1 MNVEVR
7 GLSKAFGPISA
18 VTDLS
23 FEAGA
28 GSVTGFLGP
37 NGAGKTTTMRMTLGL
52 VTPTS
57 GTATFGGRRYADL
70 PRPSATVGAVLDGA
84 GFHPAHTAL
93 DHLRVYARMG
103 RYGRARAE
111 EVADLTGVSA
121 FAGRPTRTLST
132 GMRQRLS
139 LATALLGDPQVLLL
153 DEPSNGLDP
162 EGIAWLRHFVRE
174 LAADGRTVLISSHAL
189 GEIEHM
195 ADHVVVIRDGRL
207 VTTGPITGL
216 YGPATVLVRS
226 PQAGLF
232 AAGLTAGGV
241 RVEHPQPGLL
251 RIHGLSTAEVA
262 AAAASHGIA
271 LHEITP
277 ERPTLEQAFL
287 HLTGGSR

>member
-1 MNVEVR
+1 MNIEVR
-7 GLSKAFGPISA
+7 GLTKAFGPISA

-28 GSVTGFLGP
+28 GLVTGFLGP
-37 NGAGKTTTMRMTLGL
+37 NGAGKTTTMRMMLGL
-52 VTPTS
+52 VAPTS
-57 GTATFGGRRYADL
+57 GTATFGGDRYAVL
-70 PRPSATVGAVLDGA
+70 PRPSATVGAVLDSA
-84 GFHPAHTAL
+84 GFHPAHTAR

-103 RYGRARAE
+103 RYGTSRAE
-111 EVADLTGVSA
+111 QVADLTGVSA
-121 FAGRPTRTLST
+121 FAGRLTRTLST

-162 EGIAWLRHFVRE
+162 EGIAWLRHLVRE
-174 LAADGRTVLISSHAL
+174 LAADGRTILISSHVL

-195 ADHVVVIRDGRL
+195 ADRVVVIREGRL

-216 YGPATVLVRS
+216 YGTATVLVRS
-226 PQAGLF
+226 PQADLF
-232 AAGLTAGGV
+232 AARLTESGIRA
-241 RVEHPQPGLL
+241 EHPQPDLL

-262 AAAASHGIA
+262 TAAASHGVT

-277 ERPTLEQAFL
+277 ERPTLEEAFL
-287 HLTGGSR
+287 HLTGGPR

>member
-1 MNVEVR
+1 MNIEVH
-7 GLSKAFGPISA
+7 GLTKAFGPISA

-28 GSVTGFLGP
+28 GIVTGFLGP
-37 NGAGKTTTMRMTLGL
+37 NGAGKTTTMRMMLGL

-57 GTATFGGRRYADL
+57 GTATFGGHRYADL
-70 PRPSATVGAVLDGA
+70 PHPSATVGAVLDSA
-84 GFHPAHTAL
+84 GFHPAHTAR

-103 RYGRARAE
+103 RYGTARLKQ
-111 EVADLTGVSA
+111 VADLTGVPV
-121 FAGRPTRTLST
+121 FADRPTRTLST

-162 EGIAWLRHFVRE
+162 EGIAWLRQFVRE
-174 LAADGRTVLISSHAL
+174 LAADGRTILISSHVL

-207 VTTGPITGL
+207 VTTGPIAGL
-216 YGPATVLVRS
+216 YGTAAVLIRS
-226 PQAGLF
+226 PQADLF
-232 AAGLTAGGV
+232 AARLMASGI
-241 RVEHPQPGLL
+241 RVEHPQPDYL

-262 AAAASHGIA
+262 TAAASHSVT

-277 ERPTLEQAFL
+277 EHPTLEQAFL

>member
-1 MNVEVR
+1 MNIEVR
-7 GLSKAFGPISA
+7 GLTKAFGPISA

-23 FEAGA
+23 FEAEA
-28 GSVTGFLGP
+28 GVVTGFLGP
-37 NGAGKTTTMRMTLGL
+37 NGAGKTTTMQMMLGL

-57 GTATFGGRRYADL
+57 GTATFGGHRYAEL
-70 PRPSATVGAVLDGA
+70 PHPSAAVGAVLDSA
-84 GFHPAHTAL
+84 GFHPAHTAY

-103 RYGRARAE
+103 RHGTARADQ
-111 EVADLTGVSA
+111 VADLTGVSA
-121 FAGRPTRTLST
+121 FAGRLTRTLST

-162 EGIAWLRHFVRE
+162 EGIAWLREFLRE
-174 LAADGRTVLISSHAL
+174 LAADGRTILVSSHVL

-207 VTTGPITGL
+207 VIAGPIAGL
-216 YGPATVLVRS
+216 YGTATVLVRS
-226 PQAGLF
+226 PQADLF
-232 AAGLTAGGV
+232 AAKLVTSEV
-241 RVEHPQPGLL
+241 RVEHPRPDLL
-251 RIHGLSTAEVA
+251 RIHGLSTEQVA
-262 AAAASHGIA
+262 AAAASHGVT

-277 ERPTLEQAFL
+277 EHPTLEQAFL